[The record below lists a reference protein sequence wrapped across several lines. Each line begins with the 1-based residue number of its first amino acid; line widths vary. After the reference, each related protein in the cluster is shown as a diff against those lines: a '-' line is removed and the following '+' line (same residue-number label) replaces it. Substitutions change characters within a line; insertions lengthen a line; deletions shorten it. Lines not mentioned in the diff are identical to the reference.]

1 MDTTTIGNRT
11 VGELV
16 AEDYRV
22 ALIFKNHGID
32 FCCGGKRTVERAC
45 RDKDI
50 SVDEIESEIFKVQN
64 QHKGEE
70 HKFNEW
76 SPSFLVDYIVNIH
89 HAYVNNNL
97 ALISEFANKVAR
109 VHGDLHP
116 ENIRIAD
123 LWQEIADELTTHMKK
138 EELVL
143 FPYIKKMENE
153 AKLPKSVLGTVVNP
167 VSMME
172 AEHESVGDLMK
183 EIQILSNNYTPP
195 ATACNTYRVL
205 YAKLKE
211 FQDDLFQHI
220 HLENNILF
228 PKIVKLEAQLADS
241 QSEEL

>member
-1 MDTTTIGNRT
+1 MNTTTIGDRT
-11 VGELV
+11 IGELV

-22 ALIFKNHGID
+22 ALIFKKHGVD

-50 SVDEIESEIFKVQN
+50 NVGEMESEIFAVQN
-64 QHKGEE
+64 QAIGGE
-70 HKFNEW
+70 HKFNDW
-76 SPSFLVDYIVNIH
+76 SPSFLADYIVNVH
-89 HAYVNNNL
+89 HSYVNSNL
-97 ALISEFANKVAR
+97 GLITEFANKVAK
-109 VHGDLHP
+109 VHGNQHP
-116 ENIRIAD
+116 ENIRIAEI
-123 LWQEIADELTTHMKK
+123 WPEIAAELTTHMKK
-138 EELVL
+138 EELML
-143 FPYIKKMENE
+143 FPYIKKMEGE
-153 AKLPKSVLGTVVNP
+153 GKLPKSVFGTVVNP

>member
-1 MDTTTIGNRT
+1 MGNRT

-45 RDKDI
+45 RDKEI
-50 SVDEIESEIFKVQN
+50 SVELIETEIFTIQN
-64 QHKGEE
+64 QGSAEN

-97 ALISEFANKVAR
+97 GLITEFANKVAK
-109 VHGDLHP
+109 VHGDQHP

-123 LWQEIADELTTHMKK
+123 IWLEIAAELTTHMKK
-138 EELVL
+138 EELML
-143 FPYIKKMENE
+143 FPYIRKMESE
-153 AKLPKSVLGTVVNP
+153 GKVPKSVFGTVVNP

-183 EIQILSNNYTPP
+183 EIQALSNNYTPP

-228 PKIVKLEAQLADS
+228 PKIVKLEAQFADN
-241 QSEEL
+241 QEEVL